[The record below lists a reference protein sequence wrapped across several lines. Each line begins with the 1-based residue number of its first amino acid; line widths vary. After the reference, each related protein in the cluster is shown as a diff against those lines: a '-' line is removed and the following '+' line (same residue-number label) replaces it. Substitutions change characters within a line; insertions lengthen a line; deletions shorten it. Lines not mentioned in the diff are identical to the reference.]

1 MKKIKLTKGFE
12 TIVDDND
19 FYKFSKYN
27 WGMTRKYAARSY
39 FDSKIKKSR
48 TVYLHRE
55 IMGLKNQKKK

>member
-1 MKKIKLTKGFE
+1 
-12 TIVDDND
+12 
-19 FYKFSKYN
+19 
-27 WGMTRKYAARSY
+27 MTRKYATRSY